1 MESIKIRSV
10 HVTELKKRLSKY
22 LHLAKTGETVVIC
35 EHGLPVAELIP
46 FRAVDAGRE
55 ELQLV
60 AAGKMRL
67 PKARVNLSQIL
78 KIKRSR
84 VRGNRAVEA
93 LLADREGR

>member
-46 FRAVDAGRE
+46 FRAVDA
-55 ELQLV
+55 
-60 AAGKMRL
+60 
-67 PKARVNLSQIL
+67 
-78 KIKRSR
+78 SR
-84 VRGNRAVEA
+84 
-93 LLADREGR
+93 